1 MSTYYYSNYVNDTID
16 FDPSKDVLYVDSD
29 GPPAYFGFSD
39 LSDGSGVTF
48 GFANQ
53 TQGLVLSGITA
64 DELTS
69 DNVVFLNGLFL
80 TPSLSNNYAST
91 LVGAASADL
100 LVGSKAPVE
109 LGRVSITET
118 GQQSSGYAANA
129 SVSANGRFVVFESDA
144 DDLTG
149 QTDSDGANDIFVK
162 DLLTGT
168 VIRASET
175 AAGDEGSATPV
186 GAIDAAISADGRFV
200 VFESGATNLVA
211 NDTNGKTDVFL
222 KNLETGAITR
232 VSTSTSGAQA
242 GAGVDDSSIS
252 VSADGRYVSFTS
264 ASTNLV
270 TGDTNGLTDVFV
282 KDTQTGQL
290 TRVSTSAGGV
300 QGNGNAS
307 DARLSAD
314 GKFVVFESS
323 ANNLAGGPDIN
334 GNPDIFI
341 KNLQTGAISCV
352 SLDLN
357 GDYAIGMAYNPDVS
371 ADGRYVVFESSA
383 DLLGDGQYGTFVRD
397 MQTGT
402 LTHMGPGTYDENNHP
417 RISGDG
423 RFVVFTSAED
433 VYVKDLQTG
442 EQVQLPGDVW
452 TTPFSQAASISADG
466 STIVFNSEGSGLVEG
481 DTNSTS
487 DVFVVANPL
496 YVRTLSG
503 GSGDDAYVISN
514 ASDVIVEVA
523 GGGDDTVRSSLSIQL
538 AANVERLELTG
549 TSAINGTG
557 NALGNFLTGNAAA
570 NVLDG
575 RGGGDY
581 MSGGLG
587 DDTYY
592 VDAGTDRITEF
603 QNQGVDTVRSSVSLN
618 LSSNVENLE
627 LSGSAGIA
635 ATGNTGDNRI
645 TGNAGN
651 NVLNGGAG
659 NDTVS
664 YANASGAVSVDLT
677 LTGAQATGGA
687 GTDTLNGFEGI
698 TGSAYA
704 DSLHGSSGDN
714 TISGG
719 GGADTMTG
727 GSGNDIYIVDN
738 AGDKTIELAGG
749 GIDLVQSSVTF
760 TLQAEVENLTLT
772 GSAPINGTG
781 NALANVLKGNAGA
794 NALYAGGG
802 NDRLD
807 GGAGADTLTG
817 GAGNDTYVVDN
828 AGDQAVEVAGGGI
841 DAVQSS
847 VSFQLQSEFE
857 KLTLTGNAAIN
868 GTGNAL
874 ANTITGNSAANVLGG
889 GAGADTLTGGAGNDT
904 YVVDDAGDQMVE
916 LAGGGIDLIRSSISI
931 QLQAEFENLVLTG
944 IEAINGTGNSLANA
958 ITGNSAANV
967 LGGGAGADTLTGGS
981 GNDTYVVDNAGDI
994 AREVAGGGV
1003 DLVRSSVSFTLQA
1016 ELENLTLTGSSAIN
1030 ATGNSLANILTGNA
1044 ADNVLGGGAGADT
1057 MTGGAGN
1064 DTYVVDNAGD
1074 KVVEAASGGTDLVR
1088 SSVSFQLLADMENLT
1103 LTGAAA
1109 INGTGNAL
1117 ANVITGNSAANV
1129 LGGGDGAD
1137 TLTGGGGDDTY
1148 VVDNLDDR
1156 VVEEAGGGVDTI
1168 RSAIT
1173 ITLSTDVEN
1182 LALTGTAA
1190 LNGSGNYWDN
1200 VITGNS
1206 GNNRLDGRAGA
1217 DTMAGGAGDDVYIV
1231 DDTGDTVVESAGAG
1245 TDVVQS
1251 SASFVLSAGLEN
1263 LTLTGFISIN
1273 GTGNAGANVIIG
1285 TSADNRLDGGAGTDT
1300 LQGGA
1305 GDDVY
1310 VVDQALDHL
1319 VEAAGAGRDTVQS
1332 AVSWVL
1338 GADFEDLRL
1347 TGSAAASATGNSM
1360 GNDIDGNAGNNTID
1374 GGLGSDFMSGGLGS
1388 DTFVMH
1394 DTRDDLVLDFDG
1406 LVDKVLVDQSDLRVG
1421 DGDLVVD
1428 GAVDISGPGGFSTSA
1443 ELVVVTKAYQGAMTL
1458 DAAASMIGSANGNYA
1473 VGDTRVFAVHTAG
1486 GATDLLYFKSAD
1498 SDGVVEASE
1507 LSWMVTLGNGAEFSA
1522 SDLLFG
1528 A

>member
-889 GAGADTLTGGAGNDT
+889 GAGADTLTGG
-904 YVVDDAGDQMVE
+904 
-916 LAGGGIDLIRSSISI
+916 
-931 QLQAEFENLVLTG
+931 
-944 IEAINGTGNSLANA
+944 
-958 ITGNSAANV
+958 
-967 LGGGAGADTLTGGS
+967 S